1 VTLFQNT
8 VALACSAMLAPI
20 ACSKAP
26 TPLAPC
32 TMKLGADA
40 TYDLVLDGTGQC
52 GASVK
57 LSLRIAT
64 GDPDAPQWSDRSSA
78 PLRVEG
84 DWALAAGG
92 AIRSLRV
99 TNTGTTAVNLVGL
112 EWSAEHLALGADRFL
127 HSGYQSWS
135 YAGVETIPDVHA
147 DHLGTAPHGG
157 DNEDTL
163 DELPGV
169 SWWVAALS
177 DEKGKG
183 LVAGADGA
191 TVFKTYLAADGS
203 RLRIVEGLTG
213 DAVTIGP
220 GASLALDGLYVVLGD
235 VAAGLDAYA
244 SHVAALHAPSTP
256 RRPPLGGWGSW
267 NLYYDRPTG
276 DLVRQEISW
285 AKDHLAPVGLKDFLL
300 DDGYESHWG
309 SWSAKS
315 AFGADLGSLGREE
328 AALTLVPAVWLA
340 PFYVDSSDVVVAQHP
355 EWFVHRK
362 DGTIRTFANFGSAT
376 SAPLD
381 MTQAGARAFV
391 VDQVKALRAAG
402 YRTFKIDF
410 LFGGAI
416 EGVRSEPI
424 TGVQAYALG
433 MKTLRD
439 AVPDAHLVG
448 CGAPILPS
456 VGWVDSMR
464 TGADIA
470 FITSPLPTF
479 PFLMSEA
486 RSSAMRAF
494 TDAWW
499 AIDPDVVLLRGA
511 RLSDAEAWTAVV
523 SAALTGGNYLLGD
536 ARQAGDLR
544 AGMALDP
551 NVLAITRDGIA
562 ARPVD
567 LLSSIDAKLYPS
579 PLLAVGDT
587 AVPHV
592 WSKTSRGAVH
602 WIAVFGWQGDPSFST
617 DLDLPRG
624 AVELVAPAAPGPVTL
639 RPTEGHVHV
648 EVLGHNARL
657 FRLAP

>member
-1 VTLFQNT
+1 MAFAS
-8 VALACSAMLAPI
+8 VAFLVPLACSGG
-20 ACSKAP
+20 S

-40 TYDLVLDGTGQC
+40 AYDLVVDGAGQC
-52 GASVK
+52 GATVK
-57 LSLRIAT
+57 LALRVAT
-64 GDPDAPQWSDRSSA
+64 GAADSPQWSDRASA
-78 PLRVEG
+78 PLRIDGE
-84 DWALAAGG
+84 WTLAAGG
-92 AIRSLRV
+92 AVRSVRV
-99 TNTGTTAVNLVGL
+99 TNPGPTAVDLVAL
-112 EWSAEHLALGADRFL
+112 EWSAENLTLGADRFL

-135 YAGVETIPDVHA
+135 YAGVEAIPDGHA

-157 DNEDTL
+157 DNEDL
-163 DELPGV
+163 IGELPGV
-169 SWWVAALS
+169 SWWLAALS

-191 TVFKTYLAADGS
+191 TVLKTYLAADGT
-203 RLRIVEGLTG
+203 RLRIVAGLTG
-213 DAVTIGP
+213 DAVTIAP
-220 GASLALDGLYVVLGD
+220 GQTLALDGLFVALGN
-235 VAAGLDAYA
+235 VQAGLDAYA
-244 SHVAALHAPSTP
+244 ARVASLHAPPAP
-256 RRPPLGGWGSW
+256 RRPALGGWGSW
-267 NLYYDRPTG
+267 NLYYDQPTA
-276 DLVRQEISW
+276 DLVRQELAW
-285 AKDHLAPVGLKDFLL
+285 AKAHLTPVGLDDFLL
-300 DDGYESHWG
+300 DDGYEAHWG

-315 AFGADLGSLGREE
+315 AFGADLGALGAEE
-328 AALTLVPAVWLA
+328 AAATLVPALWLA
-340 PFYVDSSDVVVAQHP
+340 PFYVDTSDAVVTQHP
-355 EWFVHRK
+355 EWFVHQK
-362 DGTIRTFANFGSAT
+362 DGTLRTFANFGAASYA
-376 SAPLD
+376 ALD
-381 MTQAGARAFV
+381 VTVAGARAFV
-391 VDQVKALRAAG
+391 VDQLKTLRAAG
-402 YRTFKIDF
+402 YHTFKIDF

-416 EGVRSEPI
+416 EGVRSQPL
-424 TGVQAYALG
+424 TGLQSYAQW

-470 FITSPLPTF
+470 YVTSPSPSF
-479 PFLMSEA
+479 PFSMSEA

-499 AIDPDVVLLRGA
+499 AIDPDVVLLRGE

-551 NVLAITRDGIA
+551 NVLAMTRDGVA

-567 LLSSIDAKLYPS
+567 LLGGIDPKVYPS
-579 PLLAVGDT
+579 PLLAAAGET

-592 WSKTSRGAVH
+592 WSKSSGGGVRWLA
-602 WIAVFGWQGDPSFST
+602 AFAWQSDPSFAT
-617 DLDLPRG
+617 DLDLPPG
-624 AVELVAPAAPGPVTL
+624 AVEIIPPVTPGAATL

-648 EVLGHNARL
+648 EVPGHAVRL
-657 FRLAP
+657 FRLIP